1 MMPPPLAGPRLPSA
15 ALSMFSLGSGW
26 GRGLH
31 LTIWGGGGAWDAW
44 KLCGGDV
51 PSDEES
57 LFLCGV

>member
-1 MMPPPLAGPRLPSA
+1 MGQGPP
-15 ALSMFSLGSGW
+15 FDYLG
-26 GRGLH
+26 
-31 LTIWGGGGAWDAW
+31 GGGGAWDAW